1 MVKHLV
7 FITTHYPTKDNPD
20 QAFVQPIALGI
31 ADLGI
36 SCTVITPQSISR
48 RLKYGEKMRPH
59 EWYDETVHGNRIRI
73 LQPEFVSFSN
83 RIMFGVS
90 LTALSRSNAIRRAL
104 RQIKEPIDAAY
115 AHFWQSGIEM
125 VRASKGKIPV
135 IVASGEETI
144 RVDDGFGVRLKEKCL
159 AGIKG
164 VIAVSTKNLKESGD
178 CELLEYHPR
187 TTVLINSIDPSMFYP
202 MNRSQAREKLK
213 LSQEDTIA
221 IFVGSF
227 EYRKG
232 PDRVVEAAK
241 RIPGLKLILAGVG
254 KNPPNS
260 EQVLFAGSIPHE
272 ELVTYLNAA
281 DFFVLPTLA
290 EGCCNAII
298 EAMACGLPVISSDRS
313 FNDDVMTAE
322 NSIRIEPTDIDDIAQ
337 AMDKLVRDKELR
349 ERLAQ
354 GALATASGLQIENR
368 VKKIVAFMENVL
380 DSTAEQR

>member
-1 MVKHLV
+1 MNHLV
-7 FITTHYPTKDNPD
+7 FVTGFYPTKETPA
-20 QAFVQPIALGI
+20 QAFVQPIARGI

-36 SCTVITPQSISR
+36 QCTVISPQSISR
-48 RLKYGEKMRPH
+48 RLKYGEKKRPK
-59 EWYDETVHGNRIRI
+59 EWYDETAHGNRVRVI
-73 LQPEFVSFSN
+73 QPNYVSLSSKIV
-83 RIMFGVS
+83 RGVS

-115 AHFWQSGIEM
+115 AHFWQCGIEM
-125 VRASKGKIPV
+125 VRASKNKIPV

-144 RVDDGFGVRLKEKCL
+144 RVENGFGQRLKEKYL
-159 AGIKG
+159 SGIKG
-164 VIAVSTKNLKESGD
+164 VIAVSTKNLKESND
-178 CELLEYHPR
+178 CGLLEYHPD

-202 MNRSQAREKLK
+202 MCRAQAREKLK
-213 LSQEDTIA
+213 LSQEGTIA

-227 EYRKG
+227 EHRKG

-241 RIPGLKLILAGVG
+241 KVPGLKLIIAGVG
-254 KNPPNS
+254 KNPPKS
-260 EQVLFAGSIPHE
+260 DQVLFTGSIPHE

-298 EAMACGLPVISSDRS
+298 EAMACGLPVISSDRP

-337 AMDKLVRDKELR
+337 AMDKLTRDKELR

-354 GALATASGLQIENR
+354 GALASASGLQIENR

-380 DSTAEQR
+380 DSSREQR